1 MTATHN
7 VPKKITAIL
16 ALIFLIPA
24 VYIFGVWL
32 KAYSPP
38 DESIAQKDALFT
50 SYFPGQ
56 INNVNILH
64 YISMAFCITA
74 IILAAKSFRQKNLLL
89 RIAMMLTV
97 FVAALIF
104 FLNVFQVI

>member
-7 VPKKITAIL
+7 VPKKITAVL
-16 ALIFLIPA
+16 ALVFLLPA
-24 VYIFGVWL
+24 VYIFAIWL
-32 KAYSPP
+32 KVYSPQ
-38 DESIAQKDALFT
+38 DDSIARKDALFT

-56 INNVNILH
+56 INDVSILH
-64 YISMAFCITA
+64 YISIAFCITA

-97 FVAALIF
+97 LVASLIF